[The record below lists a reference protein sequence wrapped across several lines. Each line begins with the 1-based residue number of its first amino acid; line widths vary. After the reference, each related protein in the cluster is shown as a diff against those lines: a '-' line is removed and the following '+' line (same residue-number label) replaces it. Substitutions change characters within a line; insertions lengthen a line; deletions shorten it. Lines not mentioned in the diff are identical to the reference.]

1 MNTGIRVQSQYEH
14 VAQGPGLFEK
24 PDMTGVQQIVAAIGE
39 NDELSLPLPE
49 LALGDQFGA
58 GIKPGHRSSV

>member
-1 MNTGIRVQSQYEH
+1 
-14 VAQGPGLFEK
+14 
-24 PDMTGVQQIVAAIGE
+24 MTGVQQVVAAVGE

-49 LALGDQFGA
+49 PALGDQFGA